1 MRALNSAFIPMMITA
16 QIIRQIK
23 FLCKHFF
30 NPSNSACRQTAIENA
45 QKLGTASFK
54 PPQSY
59 KILLGAPNDDF
70 LLNTLITLFS
80 LSTILLDFQKCIL
93 SGAIKFVSVR
103 SSQGSLT
110 LFEIT
115 RAYYESETFSDFS
128 LHCIFESENFRFPFL
143 YEKQANLGK

>member
-59 KILLGAPNDDF
+59 KILSGHDF
-70 LLNTLITLFS
+70 LLNTLITVFR
-80 LSTILLDFQKCIL
+80 LSTILLDFYKCIL

-103 SSQGSLT
+103 SFQGSLT